1 MMTKRQAREPL
12 LRRRK
17 MATRTSL
24 AVQGLRLSNLVSS
37 LAVVTLP
44 TILALLLAALPAW
57 AQQRQQPS
65 PEEIAKRRAEFERQV
80 KRDLA
85 STRPIA
91 ALDSVWLEELTWM
104 EVRDALA
111 SGKTSVIV
119 STGGVEQNGPYV
131 ALGKHNYI
139 LETTCEWLA
148 RELGD
153 ALCAP
158 IIKLVPEGNIDPPS
172 GHMLYPGTISARQET
187 FEAILE
193 DYGRSL
199 RAHGFEHIVYIG
211 DSGGNQRGMKNV
223 AARLDGEWT
232 DAAVHHIPEYY
243 DNDAVI
249 EFMEKEL
256 GITEEQNDGF
266 HDFYWATAMQMV
278 TDPAT
283 VRYDERVAAGKATI
297 NGISITPKAQTLE
310 VGEKLLRLR
319 VDMTAKAIRAARGG

>member
-1 MMTKRQAREPL
+1 MTSYSRFASVPPFRS
-12 LRRRK
+12 
-17 MATRTSL
+17 AC
-24 AVQGLRLSNLVSS
+24 
-37 LAVVTLP
+37 
-44 TILALLLAALPAW
+44 LAAAILLVVGPVL
-57 AQQRQQPS
+57 AQQGQRPS
-65 PEEIAKRRAEFERQV
+65 PEELAERRAEFQRQV
-80 KRDLA
+80 ERDLA
-85 STRPIA
+85 SPRPIE

-104 EVRDALA
+104 EVRDAMVA
-111 SGKTSVIV
+111 GKKTVIV
-119 STGGVEQNGPYV
+119 ATGGVEQNGPYV

-172 GHMLYPGTISARQET
+172 GHMLYPGTLSARQET

-199 RAHGFEHIVYIG
+199 KAHGFEHVVYIG

-223 AARLDGEWT
+223 AERLDAEWQ
-232 DAAVHHIPEYY
+232 DAAAHHIPEYY
-243 DNDAVI
+243 DNDAVV
-249 EFMEKEL
+249 EYMEKEL
-256 GITEEQNDGF
+256 GIVEKQNDGY

-297 NGISITPKAQTLE
+297 NGISITPKGESIA

-319 VDMTAKAIRAARGG
+319 VEMTAKAIRAARGD

>member
-1 MMTKRQAREPL
+1 MTTNHPRSGTCSSATMLPMSAL
-12 LRRRK
+12 FL
-17 MATRTSL
+17 MA
-24 AVQGLRLSNLVSS
+24 AVLS
-37 LAVVTLP
+37 
-44 TILALLLAALPAW
+44 LLLAAPVLT
-57 AQQRQQPS
+57 QQSQPS
-65 PEEIAKRRAEFERQV
+65 PEEVAKRRAEFQRQV
-80 KRDLA
+80 ERDLA
-85 STRPIA
+85 SPRPVD

-104 EVRDALA
+104 EVRDEMGA
-111 SGKTSVIV
+111 GKKTVIV
-119 STGGVEQNGPYV
+119 ATGGVEQNGPYV

-158 IIKLVPEGNIDPPS
+158 IIKLVPEGDIDPPS
-172 GHMLYPGTISARQET
+172 GHMLYPGTLSARQET

-199 RAHGFEHIVYIG
+199 EKHGFEHVVYIG

-223 AARLDGEWT
+223 AERLNGEWS
-232 DAAVHHIPEYY
+232 DAVAHHIPEYY
-243 DNDAVI
+243 DNDAVV
-249 EFMEKEL
+249 EYMEKEL
-256 GITEEQNDGF
+256 GIVEEQDDGY

-297 NGISITPKAQTLE
+297 NGISIAPKEKTIE

-319 VDMTAKAIRAARGG
+319 VEMTAKAIRAARGH